1 MSRGR
6 VYLVGAG
13 PGDPGLITL
22 RGRDCLARAD
32 VIIYDRLANPQLL
45 SQARAD
51 AERIYVGKEASR
63 QALSQE
69 EINRLLVDRARQG
82 QVVCRLKGGD
92 PFVFGRGGEEAEAL
106 VAAGIPFEVVPG
118 VTSAVAA
125 PAYAGIPVTHRRFS
139 SSLAIVTG
147 HEDPTKEESAIR
159 WERLATAVDT
169 LVFLM
174 GVRYL
179 PEIVQ
184 QLLAHGR
191 PPETPVALV
200 RWGTHPGQE
209 TLVGTLA
216 NIVQKVAEAGFQSPA
231 VTVVGEVVS
240 LREKLRWF
248 DTQPLFGQRVLVT
261 RTRAQASALS
271 ELLRER
277 GAEPVE
283 CPVIQIRPLDF
294 QARLQELATAGFPV
308 DWLIFTSANGVE
320 IFFAGLHEI
329 GRDAR
334 ALGRVKLGALGPATG
349 AALAE
354 RHLRVDYG
362 PSKFIAEQFLE
373 EFPEPVEGQH
383 ILIPRA
389 RAAREALPEG
399 LKARGADVEVLPVYE
414 TVRDG
419 AGAAA
424 VQRQLA
430 AGEIDWVTFTS
441 SSSVEHFVALVGPV
455 PSGVKVACIGP
466 VTADTAREKG
476 LRVDV
481 VAEEYT
487 IPGLVQ
493 AIERYLRE
501 EKEDGNADA

>member
-1 MSRGR
+1 MSQGR

-13 PGDPGLITL
+13 PGDPGLLTL

-45 SQARAD
+45 IQARAD

-63 QALSQE
+63 HALSQE
-69 EINRLLVDRARQG
+69 EINQLLVDRARQG

-125 PAYAGIPVTHRRFS
+125 PAYAGIPVTHRHYS
-139 SSLAIVTG
+139 SSLAILTG
-147 HEDPTKEESAIR
+147 HEDPTKDESAIH
-159 WERLATAVDT
+159 WDRLATGVDT

-174 GVRYL
+174 GVHYL
-179 PEIVQ
+179 PEMVQ

-200 RWGTHPGQE
+200 RWGTHPRQE

-216 NIVQKVAEAGFQSPA
+216 NIVQKVAEAGFQPPA

-248 DTQPLFGQRVLVT
+248 ETQPLFGQRVLVT
-261 RTRAQASALS
+261 RARAQASALS
-271 ELLRER
+271 ALLRER

-283 CPVIQIRPLDF
+283 FPVIQIRPLDF
-294 QARLQELATAGFPV
+294 QARLKELAAAEFPF

-320 IFFAGLHEI
+320 IFFAGLREI

-334 ALGRVKLGALGPATG
+334 ALGRAKLGALGPATG
-349 AALAE
+349 AALTE
-354 RHLRVDYG
+354 RHLLVDYC
-362 PSKFIAEQFLE
+362 PSKFLAEQFLA
-373 EFPEPVEGQH
+373 EFPEPVAGQH

-389 RAAREALPEG
+389 REARELLPEA
-399 LKARGADVEVLPVYE
+399 LQARGADVEVLPVYE

-419 AGAAA
+419 EGAEAI
-424 VQRQLA
+424 QRQLT
-430 AGEIDWVTFTS
+430 AGEIDLVTFTS
-441 SSSVEHFVALVGPV
+441 SSAVQHFVALVGLV

-466 VTADTAREKG
+466 VTADSAREKG
-476 LRVDV
+476 LRVDI
-481 VAEEYT
+481 VAEEHT

-493 AIERYLRE
+493 ALEKHWRE
-501 EKEDGNADA
+501 EKENGNADA